1 MLESK
6 GTPKGR
12 DRSDP
17 SAEKVRDIGQLFVPI
32 LAKTLKLT
40 QIYERHNR
48 VIVTPLE
55 ELLETMAELSRLEG
69 RWELS
74 LSREYLYVN
83 EIRLRVDISLFV
95 SYHYIQD
102 EFRKRGL
109 GSVTV
114 SKRPGKELLLRFL
127 YAFREAGGIPPG
139 ENPCRYLEAKAEQEW
154 EGTISV
160 GPLEE
165 PDLSPAAGPLELKQR
180 SITTFFKA
188 IHFAKGILTS
198 AETRKAVHFRRAKRL
213 VSSLVDILN
222 IDDSLLLG
230 LTNIKNFDEYTF
242 NHSVNVCIL
251 SLAVGRRLG
260 LDRKNLSE
268 LGLSALFHDIGKLSL
283 PTTLLRKTSELDDDD
298 VDRLKTHPIEGVKKM
313 IELRGLSSSTMKL
326 MNSVFRHHNNVTG
339 GGYPKMQSGEKISL
353 FSRIIRIVD
362 SYDAMTSKR
371 IYRQSHW
378 NNVEAIEE
386 LWNLSGRHYDSAL
399 LKIFISTVGIFP
411 IGSLV
416 QLSTG
421 EISIVLKNSSH
432 SEGLLRPT
440 VKTLA
445 TWEEGK
451 HNPRVVELEKE
462 DNVHIL
468 GYFQG
473 SEADSLVTSTL
484 L

>member
-1 MLESK
+1 M
-6 GTPKGR
+6 
-12 DRSDP
+12 
-17 SAEKVRDIGQLFVPI
+17 
-32 LAKTLKLT
+32 
-40 QIYERHNR
+40 
-48 VIVTPLE
+48 
-55 ELLETMAELSRLEG
+55 
-69 RWELS
+69 
-74 LSREYLYVN
+74 
-83 EIRLRVDISLFV
+83 
-95 SYHYIQD
+95 
-102 EFRKRGL
+102 
-109 GSVTV
+109 
-114 SKRPGKELLLRFL
+114 
-127 YAFREAGGIPPG
+127 
-139 ENPCRYLEAKAEQEW
+139 
-154 EGTISV
+154 
-160 GPLEE
+160 
-165 PDLSPAAGPLELKQR
+165 
-180 SITTFFKA
+180 
-188 IHFAKGILTS
+188 
-198 AETRKAVHFRRAKRL
+198 

-283 PTTLLRKTSELDDDD
+283 PTTLLHKTNELDGDDID
-298 VDRLKTHPIEGVKKM
+298 QLKTHPVEGVKKM
-313 IELRGLSSSTMKL
+313 IGLRGLSTSTMKL
-326 MNSVFRHHNNVTG
+326 MNSVFRHHNNVKG
-339 GGYPKMQSGEKISL
+339 DGYPKMQSGETISL

-371 IYRQSHW
+371 IYRKSHW
-378 NNVEAIEE
+378 NNIEAIEE
-386 LWNLSGRHYDSAL
+386 LWNLSGHHYDSAI
-399 LKIFISTVGIFP
+399 LKIFINTVGIFP

-416 QLSTG
+416 QLNTG
-421 EISIVLKNSSH
+421 EISIVLKNSYH

-451 HNPRVVELEKE
+451 HTPQVIELTKE
-462 DNVHIL
+462 ENIHIL